1 MRLRFSIDDGF
12 SMDMRILDLLEK
24 YRFADKAVFYIATE
38 NPQIWLL
45 SDDSIREISRRAE
58 VGSHTLHHEVLTRLT
73 PDEQWGEIMGGILAL
88 EAIIGKKP
96 EKFAPPRG
104 WYNDQVI
111 ESAKKCGVSEFRTMK
126 QGCIIDQAGS
136 FVQPISVHFHPDHYK
151 DYFTLFPLANTNGG
165 YFHLTCHSW
174 EIQRFD
180 LWEEYEEMLKF
191 IKDRYEN

>member
-1 MRLRFSIDDGF
+1 MNLRFSIDDGF
-12 SMDMRILDLLEK
+12 SQDIRLLELLEK
-24 YRFADKAVFYIATE
+24 YGFADKAVFYIATA
-38 NPQIWLL
+38 NPNIWLL
-45 SDDSIREISRRAE
+45 TDDSIREIAKRAE
-58 VGSHTLHHEVLTRLT
+58 VGSHTLHHEVLTRLA
-73 PDEQWGEIMGGILAL
+73 PDEQWAQIMGGITAL

-111 ESAKKCGVSEFRTMK
+111 ESARKCGVSEFRTMK

-136 FVQPISVHFHPDHYK
+136 FVQPISVHFHPEHYK
-151 DYFTLFPLANTNGG
+151 EYLTLFPLANTHGG
-165 YFHLTCHSW
+165 YFHVTCHSW
-174 EIQRFD
+174 ELQKFD